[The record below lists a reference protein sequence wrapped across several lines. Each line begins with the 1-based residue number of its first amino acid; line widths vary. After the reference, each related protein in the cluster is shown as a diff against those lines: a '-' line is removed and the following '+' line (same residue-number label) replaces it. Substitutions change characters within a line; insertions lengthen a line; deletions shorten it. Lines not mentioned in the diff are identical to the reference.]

1 MALCRDCSKPIPCH
15 CHVAPA
21 VEIRPGVYRAA
32 EPSARPLTLD
42 ERRRVLAARRSAP
55 NSSEK

>member
-21 VEIRPGVYRAA
+21 VEIRPGIYRAVQH
-32 EPSARPLTLD
+32 RGRTLTFE
-42 ERRRVLAARRSAP
+42 ERRRVAANRSVL
-55 NSSEK
+55 NSTEK